1 MRGRAGADA
10 TDGARGRARQR
21 ALAAQAAGHA
31 TRSAWHRSCSPR
43 WDARQAMGTVRSRNH
58 FAPRVCAESTTPYGP
73 QKHDA
78 GRMIVEGAHDWTG

>member
-1 MRGRAGADA
+1 
-10 TDGARGRARQR
+10 
-21 ALAAQAAGHA
+21 
-31 TRSAWHRSCSPR
+31 
-43 WDARQAMGTVRSRNH
+43 MGTVRSRNH